1 MMGLRKDYQQW
12 PASGQWTY
20 DEAKALWA
28 QQLFRCLGAIEDDA
42 SEQNY
47 IVSNISADDQCTW
60 APYGI
65 NISGMT
71 MEGDSYLRAS
81 SGNEFNGYPLP
92 DLEKILAD
100 DTPES
105 TVLNQDEADL
115 FQDYDSYV
123 YANYLSVPDGMPSLE
138 QAVKALRSEN
148 GDMTVYQWVT
158 EIQNILQQNYTYEKN
173 NLEPVSD
180 GSNVIEDFLEGRKRV
195 TVFILLLQAP

>member
-1 MMGLRKDYQQW
+1 M
-12 PASGQWTY
+12 
-20 DEAKALWA
+20 
-28 QQLFRCLGAIEDDA
+28 
-42 SEQNY
+42 
-47 IVSNISADDQCTW
+47 
-60 APYGI
+60 
-65 NISGMT
+65 
-71 MEGDSYLRAS
+71 
-81 SGNEFNGYPLP
+81 
-92 DLEKILAD
+92 EKILAD

-180 GSNVIEDFLEGRKRV
+180 GSNVIEDFFGRQKKGYCIHFASAGAMMLRLAGIPARYASGHV
-195 TVFILLLQAP
+195 VWPQDFKADTSLGGYHGPM